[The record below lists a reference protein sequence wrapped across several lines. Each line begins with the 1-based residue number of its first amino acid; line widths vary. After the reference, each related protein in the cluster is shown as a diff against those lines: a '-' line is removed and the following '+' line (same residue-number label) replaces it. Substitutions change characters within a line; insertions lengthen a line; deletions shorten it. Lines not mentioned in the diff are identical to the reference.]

1 LTRPKRTAHRDIAD
15 LVRSKLAG
23 NPALTYESA
32 FQLVLNERPDL
43 AQRRENEIPG
53 KKGWARGTR

>member
-1 LTRPKRTAHRDIAD
+1 
-15 LVRSKLAG
+15 VRSKLAG